1 MYNVVLINVICRFG
15 RKKPLLLGVVMQVC
29 MGIGAAYARDY
40 WTFTIL
46 RFFVGMSVGGT
57 MVTGFV
63 IVMEFVGTQYRDVI
77 SALYQVPFNL
87 GHMLLPV
94 FGYFIRDFSTFQL
107 AVSVPSVIL
116 LAYFYLIPETPR
128 WLIAVKRTD
137 EAISTLQRIA
147 KV

>member
-1 MYNVVLINVICRFG
+1 MINVICRFG